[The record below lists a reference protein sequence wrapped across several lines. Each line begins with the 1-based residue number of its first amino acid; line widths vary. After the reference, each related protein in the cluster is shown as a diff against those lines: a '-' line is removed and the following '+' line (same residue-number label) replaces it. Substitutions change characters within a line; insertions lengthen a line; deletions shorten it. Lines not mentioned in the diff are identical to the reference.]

1 MRYNWEYPDWPNFS
15 YTANASDKRL
25 AEFLLKSGQITG
37 MITGLGDFD
46 KTETTLEMMV
56 VEAIKTSEIE
66 GEFLNRQDIM
76 SSIKKNLGIH
86 ENQPLLVKDQRA
98 KGIAKLMIQVRSSY
112 AEALS
117 EAMLFEWHVM
127 LMEGNRYIQAGQ
139 WRSDSEP
146 MQVVSGALG
155 KEKVHF
161 EAPPSERVPEEMEA
175 FIHWFNETAPSAV
188 NEISNPLIRSA
199 LTHLYFET
207 IHPFED
213 GNGRIGRALA
223 EKAIH
228 QGLGHTTLISL
239 STAIEK
245 ERNAY
250 YGALKSGQRSNEVSA
265 WLEYF
270 TETVLQAQVYATE
283 LIRFTLQKSKFFA
296 KHQALL
302 NERQT
307 KVIIRML
314 AEGPGGFEGGMTAK
328 KYIAIT
334 KASKATATRD
344 LQQLAEFG
352 IFEPMGGG
360 RSVSYKL
367 EIGLESSKT

>member
-15 YTANASDKRL
+15 YKAKSSDKRL
-25 AEFLLKSGQITG
+25 AEFLLKSGQIKG
-37 MITGLGDFD
+37 MVIGLGDLD
-46 KTETTLEMMV
+46 QTETTLEMMV

-66 GEFLNRQDIM
+66 GEFLSRLDVM

-98 KGIAKLMIQVRSSY
+98 KGIAKLMIHVRSSY
-112 AEALS
+112 AEPLN
-117 EAMLFEWHVM
+117 EAMLFDWHKM
-127 LMEGNRYIQAGQ
+127 LMEGNRYIEAGQ
-139 WRSDSEP
+139 WRTDSEP
-146 MQVVSGALG
+146 MQVVSGALS
-155 KEKVHF
+155 KEKVHY
-161 EAPPSERVPEEMEA
+161 EAPPSKRVPQEMEA
-175 FIHWFNETAPSAV
+175 FIKWFNTTAPNAV
-188 NEISNPLIRSA
+188 NEISSLLVRSA
-199 LTHLYFET
+199 ITHLYFET

-223 EKAIH
+223 EKALH

-245 ERNAY
+245 EKNAY
-250 YGALKSGQRSNEVSA
+250 YGALKVAQSSNEISN

-270 TETVLQAQVYATE
+270 TDTVLQAQVYATE
-283 LIRFTLQKSKFFA
+283 LIQFTLLKSKFFA
-296 KHQALL
+296 KHQSILTD
-302 NERQT
+302 RQS
-307 KVIIRML
+307 KAINRML
-314 AEGPGGFEGGMTAK
+314 AEEPTGFEGGMTAK

-344 LQQLAEFG
+344 LQVLNELG
-352 IFEPMGGG
+352 IFLPQGGG

-367 EIGLESSKT
+367 EMGN

>member
-1 MRYNWEYPDWPNFS
+1 MRYNWEYPDWPNFT
-15 YTANASDKRL
+15 YKANASDKRL
-25 AEFLLKSGQITG
+25 AEFLLKSGLITG
-37 MITGLGDFD
+37 MVTGLGDFD

-66 GEFLNRQDIM
+66 GEFLSRQDVM
-76 SSIKKNLGIH
+76 SSIKKNLGIL
-86 ENQPLLVKDQRA
+86 ENQPLFLKDQRA
-98 KGIAKLMIQVRSSY
+98 NSIAKLMIQVRSSF
-112 AEALS
+112 AKPLS
-117 EAMLFEWHVM
+117 EALLFEWHEM
-127 LMEGNRYIQAGQ
+127 LMEANRYIQAGQ

-161 EAPPSERVPEEMEA
+161 EAPPSERVPIEMEA
-175 FIHWFNETAPSAV
+175 FIRWFNETAPSEV

-199 LTHLYFET
+199 ITHLYFET

-223 EKAIH
+223 EKVLH

-239 STAIEK
+239 STAIEEEK
-245 ERNAY
+245 NAY
-250 YGALKSGQRSNEVSA
+250 YKALKATQSSNEVSS

-270 TETVLQAQVYATE
+270 TETVLQAQVYAIE
-283 LIRFTLQKSKFFA
+283 LIRFTLQKSKFFT
-296 KHQALL
+296 KHQGLL

-307 KVIIRML
+307 KAINRML
-314 AEGPGGFEGGMTAK
+314 AEGPAGFEGGMTAK

-344 LQQLAEFG
+344 LQALAELGVFLAQ
-352 IFEPMGGG
+352 GGG
-360 RSVSYKL
+360 RSVSYQLKIADRL
-367 EIGLESSKT
+367 

>member
-1 MRYNWEYPDWPNFS
+1 MRYNWEYPDWPNFT
-15 YTANASDKRL
+15 YKAKASDKRL
-25 AEFLLKSGQITG
+25 AEFLLKSGQIIG
-37 MITGLGDFD
+37 MVTGLGDID
-46 KTETTLEMMV
+46 QTETTLEMMV

-66 GEFLNRQDIM
+66 GEFLSRQDVM

-98 KGIAKLMIQVRSSY
+98 KGIAKLMIQVRFSF
-112 AEALS
+112 AEPLS
-117 EAMLFEWHVM
+117 EAMLFEWHEM
-127 LMEGNRYIQAGQ
+127 LMEGNRYIHAGQ
-139 WRSDSEP
+139 WRSDPEP

-161 EAPPSERVPEEMEA
+161 EAPPSEKVPEEMGN
-175 FIHWFNETAPSAV
+175 FIQWFNETASGAA

-199 LTHLYFET
+199 ITHLYFET

-213 GNGRIGRALA
+213 GNGRIGRSLA
-223 EKAIH
+223 EKALH

-245 ERNAY
+245 EKNAY
-250 YGALKSGQRSNEVSA
+250 YGALKSAQSSNEISY

-270 TETVLQAQVYATE
+270 TETVLHAQGYATE
-283 LIRFTLQKSKFFA
+283 LIRFTLHKSKFFA

-302 NERQT
+302 NERQM
-307 KVIIRML
+307 KVINRML
-314 AEGPGGFEGGMTAK
+314 AEGPAGFEGGMTAK

-344 LQQLAEFG
+344 LQALTELGVFLPQ
-352 IFEPMGGG
+352 GGG
-360 RSVSYKL
+360 RSVSYEL
-367 EIGLESSKT
+367 VISS

>member
-37 MITGLGDFD
+37 MVAGLGDFD
-46 KTETTLEMMV
+46 QTETTLEMMV

-66 GEFLNRQDIM
+66 GEFLSRQDVM
-76 SSIKKNLGIH
+76 SSIKKNLGIQ

-98 KGIAKLMIQVRSSY
+98 KGIAKLMIHVRSSY

-161 EAPPSERVPEEMEA
+161 EAPPSARVPEEMEA

-199 LTHLYFET
+199 ITHLYFET

-250 YGALKSGQRSNEVSA
+250 YGALQSGQRSNEVSS

-307 KVIIRML
+307 KVINRML
-314 AEGPGGFEGGMTAK
+314 VEGTGGFEGGMTAK

-334 KASKATATRD
+334 KASKATSTRD
-344 LQQLAEFG
+344 LQQLAELG
-352 IFEPMGGG
+352 VFEPMGGG
-360 RSVSYKL
+360 RNVSYKL
-367 EIGLESSKT
+367 EMGN